1 MRSEHTGLAVLN
13 PRFDAPHERAGPWVN
28 KLLLTL
34 RPGGTWV
41 VPRSVST
48 VKVLSEVPPIVWVH
62 CIFPDPTLLRT
73 LTSAGWTIQS
83 TDERIPK

>member
-1 MRSEHTGLAVLN
+1 MRSNPKLAVLN
-13 PRFDAPHERAGPWVN
+13 PLFDAPHERAGPWVN

-62 CIFPDPTLLRT
+62 YIFPDPTLLRT
-73 LTSAGWTIQS
+73 LSSAGWTIQS
-83 TDERIPK
+83 TDERISK